1 MTCKMNLG
9 TEVFFLTHNED
20 TYMLR
25 PYGRF
30 DSRGVNYAVYKQTAT
45 GFEKACCVSCQTD
58 DYAEKVW
65 DAVKN
70 ELHWGVQDW
79 LWEEA
84 ESVWE
89 KDNF

>member
-1 MTCKMNLG
+1 MTKMTLG
-9 TEVFFLTHNED
+9 SDMFFLRHEGE

-25 PYGRF
+25 PYYREGY
-30 DSRGVNYAVYKQTAT
+30 DVSYAVYKQTAT

-58 DYAEKVW
+58 DYAEEVW

-79 LWEEA
+79 QWQEA
-84 ESVWE
+84 EETWE
-89 KDNF
+89 KENFGD